1 MEETKKEESGKEKKV
16 GKGRS
21 AARDLCYIALF
32 AAIIAVCAWISVPVG
47 DIPVTLQTM
56 GVCLAAAFLGLKRGT
71 AAVAVY
77 ILLGL
82 CGVPVFAGFTG
93 GAAKLLMPTGGYIVG
108 FIFTALVVGGVSDA
122 VGERIK
128 SAWARAGILAAAMA
142 VGVAVCYAFGTA
154 WFMILYNRADRS
166 VTLAGALM
174 MFVVPYLLPDL
185 VKIIAASLLVSR
197 LKKYMRKG
205 NRQSR

>member
-1 MEETKKEESGKEKKV
+1 MEETKREESGKEKKV
-16 GKGRS
+16 GKGQG

-128 SAWARAGILAAAMA
+128 SAWAEDD
-142 VGVAVCYAFGTA
+142 F
-154 WFMILYNRADRS
+154 RS
-166 VTLAGALM
+166 VNGQIE
-174 MFVVPYLLPDL
+174 YLLSEC
-185 VKIIAASLLVSR
+185 VRQRKKNGKYVSDQIDVPPE
-197 LKKYMRKG
+197 LDV
-205 NRQSR
+205 